1 MFKENAECLI
11 SKIVIFGIKNM
22 GIILSESI
30 DFMLS
35 NDIQIV
41 NKILHLIASQISIL
55 FFYFLY
61 AYAYAYYTYAY

>member
-1 MFKENAECLI
+1 MSIFKNCYFRHKKYE
-11 SKIVIFGIKNM
+11 
-22 GIILSESI
+22 IILSESI

-55 FFYFLY
+55 F
-61 AYAYAYYTYAY
+61 

>member
-1 MFKENAECLI
+1 MSDFKNCY
-11 SKIVIFGIKNM
+11 FWHKNM

-41 NKILHLIASQISIL
+41 NKNLHLIASQISIS
-55 FFYFLY
+55 FYFLY
-61 AYAYAYYTYAY
+61 AYYTYV

>member
-1 MFKENAECLI
+1 MQICVQGESRMFDFKNC
-11 SKIVIFGIKNM
+11 IFGIKNM

-41 NKILHLIASQISIL
+41 NKICKKFLHLIASQFIIPSK
-55 FFYFLY
+55 FN
-61 AYAYAYYTYAY
+61 